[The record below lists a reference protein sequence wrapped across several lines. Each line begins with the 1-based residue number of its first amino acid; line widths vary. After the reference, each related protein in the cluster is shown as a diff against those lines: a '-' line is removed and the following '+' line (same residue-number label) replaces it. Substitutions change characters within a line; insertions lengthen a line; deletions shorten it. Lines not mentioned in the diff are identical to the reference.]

1 MILHLTAVAIE
12 EKYLILSLSFKIVI
26 TNCLAQG
33 VIYGPF
39 FPSHAHGNMA
49 TKGYG

>member
-12 EKYLILSLSFKIVI
+12 EKYLIPSLSFKIES
-26 TNCLAQG
+26 TNCLSQG

-39 FPSHAHGNMA
+39 FPKPCSWQHG
-49 TKGYG
+49 Y